1 MRRLLLTLLTLC
13 SFWCIETAHAS
24 LPKDPPFFSY
34 AEWKEIYSTRR
45 CPEDLVVLIDGSKIC
60 GTIEAVPA
68 LDYSFGSLDFDVS
81 QIAVVTLA
89 SQGPLYR
96 VQYISRDGQNFIA
109 PISANGRFSIWI
121 NEPSPKNPDYQAKK
135 EINPKLISFILLKE
149 RDVGNLEPNRRFS
162 SIELKN
168 GDHLPAIIKNDMIP
182 LSTGWSEEKLS
193 PENIIEVYFNGGL
206 QGQILREGMPS
217 DLGFMFVKDRFLT
230 LQLAKQEQLI
240 RLPWDQIASIQAR
253 NGGFRHE
260 NPRGRVSGLLFAR
273 PYVHDLEEAIQLG
286 IQTTEP
292 DGIGFTKGELLAE
305 ASGAICIAPNVCEG
319 LLALGTEKL
328 TPEPTPFPP
337 ELEEEWLLDITLAL
351 GEEEKE
357 KLKIEDL
364 IPIHEALIF
373 ECLPKKEME
382 PETFDVEPLIENPPP
397 EPKIE
402 EIEIRQE
409 PPIPVF
415 NSPPT
420 PPARTFI
427 DEITYESELDDFC
440 FDEEFEDEDLED
452 LSDEAQA
459 LIDELLEE
467 DNFDAYRPTPLALQ
481 QPEEPT
487 SPPVEVSEE
496 PTPSPL
502 FVEPSF
508 EEPAPL
514 LESNEE
520 VAYPPPLEIQVEPQE
535 ASLEPEEISPEFQ
548 EIHEESL
555 IIEEESAPGD
565 VIWDEAEINPD
576 SNLTTQEC
584 SLLKELGF

>member
-1 MRRLLLTLLTLC
+1 MYLLIAQGCMRRLLLIFFYSVL
-13 SFWCIETAHAS
+13 CIETAHAS

-109 PISANGRFSIWI
+109 PLSATGRFSIWI
-121 NEPSPKNPDYQAKK
+121 NEPSPKNPDYRAKK

-149 RDVGNLEPNRRFS
+149 RDVGNLEPNRGFS

-182 LSTGWSEEKLS
+182 LSTGWSEEKLA

-206 QGQILREGMPS
+206 QGQILREGIPS

-273 PYVHDLEEAIQLG
+273 PYVHDLEEAVQLG

-292 DGIGFTKGELLAE
+292 DAIGFTKGELLAE

-337 ELEEEWLLDITLAL
+337 ELEEEWLLAITFAL
-351 GEEEKE
+351 GNEEKE

-373 ECLPKKEME
+373 ESLPKKEID
-382 PETFDVEPLIENPPP
+382 PETFDVELLAENPPT
-397 EPKIE
+397 ESKIE
-402 EIEIRQE
+402 E
-409 PPIPVF
+409 PVVPVF
-415 NSPPT
+415 NAPLIPQ
-420 PPARTFI
+420 AQTFM
-427 DEITYESELDDFC
+427 DEAAFDNEWDDFC
-440 FDEEFEDEDLED
+440 FSDEFEEDEDD
-452 LSDEAQA
+452 LSEEAQA
-459 LIDELLEE
+459 LIDEILEE
-467 DNFDAYRPTPLALQ
+467 DNFEAYRPTPLAIQ
-481 QPEEPT
+481 QSSVE
-487 SPPVEVSEE
+487 SPHEE
-496 PTPSPL
+496 PTPMHGPSEEIVPTSP
-502 FVEPSF
+502 VEM
-508 EEPAPL
+508 
-514 LESNEE
+514 
-520 VAYPPPLEIQVEPQE
+520 QE
-535 ASLEPEEISPEFQ
+535 ASLESEEISPEIQ
-548 EIHEESL
+548 EELPIIQEESV
-555 IIEEESAPGD
+555 PD
-565 VIWDEAEINPD
+565 VIWDEAETNTD

-584 SLLKELGF
+584 SILKELGF